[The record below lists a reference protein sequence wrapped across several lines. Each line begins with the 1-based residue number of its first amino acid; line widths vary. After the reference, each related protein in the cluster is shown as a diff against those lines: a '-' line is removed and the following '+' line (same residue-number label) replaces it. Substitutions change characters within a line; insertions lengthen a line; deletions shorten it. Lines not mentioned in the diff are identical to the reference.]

1 MSSDGDDTDRTMW
14 LAVVASILI
23 SIATLLYLYLT
34 WNFNYWRDRG
44 VSGPRPK
51 PFLGTF
57 SSGFTQKE
65 HPVEENNRIY
75 NHYKNEAA
83 FIGGF
88 SFRSPQLFILSSTL
102 VRDILLKFHKHFQ
115 ANDVSID
122 VSADPLLARH
132 PFFLQGE
139 DWRKQRAQVTPAF
152 TSNRLKSLLP
162 LMDNVCCNM
171 VDHIEREAKLGPIE
185 SKELAAKYTTDV
197 VASCIFG
204 TEGGS
209 FTAEESEIRE
219 TSKALLNQTF
229 MFVVITAVQSIAPF
243 VRRFVKLSLIPKRI
257 EDFFVGLMAEAIRT
271 RKASGTRQS
280 DYLDY
285 LIGLQEKK
293 DISVLDM
300 AAHGVTFFIDGFETT
315 SEVLAFAL
323 FEIAMN
329 RDVQKRLRQEIL
341 DTENQEGSL
350 SFETVVTCS
359 NANASV
365 LLVYTGV
372 N

>member
-1 MSSDGDDTDRTMW
+1 MIVSSFC
-14 LAVVASILI
+14 S
-23 SIATLLYLYLT
+23 
-34 WNFNYWRDRG
+34 
-44 VSGPRPK
+44 
-51 PFLGTF
+51 
-57 SSGFTQKE
+57 
-65 HPVEENNRIY
+65 
-75 NHYKNEAA
+75 HYKNDAT

-88 SFRSPQLFILSSTL
+88 SFRCPQLFILSSTL
-102 VRDILLKFHKHFQ
+102 ARDILLKFHKHFQ

-139 DWRKQRAQVTPAF
+139 DWRVQRAQVTPAF
-152 TSNRLKSLLP
+152 TSNRVGRCHETTCNQKQRLRKISNYFQLKSLLP
-162 LMDNVCCNM
+162 LMDNVCSNM
-171 VDHIEREAKLGPIE
+171 DDHIEREAKLGPIE

-209 FTAEESEIRE
+209 FTAEKSEIRE
-219 TSKALLNQTF
+219 ISKALLNQTF
-229 MFVVITAVQSIAPF
+229 MFVVLTVVQSIAPF

-257 EDFFVGLMAEAIRT
+257 EDFFVGLMGEAIRT
-271 RKASGTRQS
+271 RKANGTRQS

-293 DISVLDM
+293 EISVLDM

-341 DTENQEGSL
+341 DTENREGSL
-350 SFETVVTCS
+350 LFETIMEMSFLEQVVNGSCS
-359 NANASV
+359 NVPLIN
-365 LLVYTGV
+365 LI
-372 N
+372 NQ